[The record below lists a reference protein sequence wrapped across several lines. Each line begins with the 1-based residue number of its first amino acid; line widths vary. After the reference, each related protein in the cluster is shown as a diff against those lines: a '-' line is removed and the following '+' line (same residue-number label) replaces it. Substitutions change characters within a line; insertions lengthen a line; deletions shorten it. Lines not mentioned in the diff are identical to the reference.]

1 MDIKAISQ
9 YPLTKIKNQRRSKE
23 MMNKTE
29 STESREVTVK
39 ELVAAF
45 DGKYV
50 NVSPLDHYGIAIEI
64 HKGTIEFEDDLK
76 PELYLVSRD
85 DEDRVTASICIDE
98 DSIESIEEYGGT
110 YTINFAFCMTSVD
123 ISDYRTVEG
132 IKNSMINAK

>member
-1 MDIKAISQ
+1 
-9 YPLTKIKNQRRSKE
+9 

-64 HKGTIEFEDDLK
+64 HKGTIEFEDNLK

-85 DEDRVTASICIDE
+85 GEDRVTASICIDK

-110 YTINFAFCMTSVD
+110 YTLNFAFCMTSIE
-123 ISDYRTVEG
+123 ISEYKTVEE
-132 IKNSMINAK
+132 IRKQYDKC

>member
-1 MDIKAISQ
+1 
-9 YPLTKIKNQRRSKE
+9 

-64 HKGTIEFEDDLK
+64 HKGTI
-76 PELYLVSRD
+76 
-85 DEDRVTASICIDE
+85 DE

-110 YTINFAFCMTSVD
+110 YTLNFAFCMTSIE
-123 ISDYRTVEG
+123 ISEYKTVEE
-132 IKNSMINAK
+132 IRKQYDKC

>member
-1 MDIKAISQ
+1 
-9 YPLTKIKNQRRSKE
+9 

-50 NVSPLDHYGIAIEI
+50 NVSPMDHYGISIEI

-110 YTINFAFCMTSVD
+110 YTLNFAFCMTSIE
-123 ISDYRTVEG
+123 ISEYKTVEE
-132 IKNSMINAK
+132 IRKQYDKC

>member
-1 MDIKAISQ
+1 
-9 YPLTKIKNQRRSKE
+9 

-98 DSIESIEEYGGT
+98 DSICDLSLSQLHSVPE
-110 YTINFAFCMTSVD
+110 AFLTD
-123 ISDYRTVEG
+123 IQSSCHVHYPIDSDTAGET
-132 IKNSMINAK
+132 

>member
-1 MDIKAISQ
+1 VDIKHKAIS
-9 YPLTKIKNQRRSKE
+9 THKNKNQRRLKK
-23 MMNKTE
+23 MMNTTE
-29 STESREVTVK
+29 ATETREVTVK

-45 DGKYV
+45 KGKYI
-50 NVSPLDHYGIAIEI
+50 NVSPMDHYGISIEI

-85 DEDRVTASICIDE
+85 SEDNVTGSICIDE
-98 DSIESIEEYGGT
+98 DSIESIEKYDGT

-132 IKNSMINAK
+132 IKK

>member
-1 MDIKAISQ
+1 MSGYKSNIPISTHKNKKPKEIKGNDEQNRSNR
-9 YPLTKIKNQRRSKE
+9 IKRSNSKRV
-23 MMNKTE
+23 
-29 STESREVTVK
+29 SSC
-39 ELVAAF
+39 
-45 DGKYV
+45 

-110 YTINFAFCMTSVD
+110 YTLNFAFCMTSIE
-123 ISDYRTVEG
+123 ISEYKTVEE
-132 IKNSMINAK
+132 IRKQYDKC

>member
-1 MDIKAISQ
+1 
-9 YPLTKIKNQRRSKE
+9 

-76 PELYLVSRD
+76 PE
-85 DEDRVTASICIDE
+85 
-98 DSIESIEEYGGT
+98 
-110 YTINFAFCMTSVD
+110 
-123 ISDYRTVEG
+123 
-132 IKNSMINAK
+132 